1 MDDPH
6 LNRIRRGQAMVEL
19 ALILPLFLM
28 VVVGIITLGI
38 GVFYQQQVTNA
49 AREAA
54 RYAAIH
60 SATAQCPTVSRLNP
74 KSAFIPE
81 SYTRCDR
88 PEDSWP
94 AMTAESRLKVFGLPP
109 AQVRI
114 AACWS
119 GYVEGGSPDAPPP
132 NPAPG
137 GYDLAGTG
145 VLTPVDST
153 WSPCSIDGKDPSSQP
168 EAIGCAAN
176 VHTTTVDTASA
187 LSEKAGV
194 IVANQVTAYACFNWQ
209 PPMAGFLLIPQT
221 VILRG
226 VISEAIQRQQ

>member
-1 MDDPH
+1 M
-6 LNRIRRGQAMVEL
+6 
-19 ALILPLFLM
+19 
-28 VVVGIITLGI
+28 
-38 GVFYQQQVTNA
+38 
-49 AREAA
+49 
-54 RYAAIH
+54 
-60 SATAQCPTVSRLNP
+60 
-74 KSAFIPE
+74 
-81 SYTRCDR
+81 
-88 PEDSWP
+88 
-94 AMTAESRLKVFGLPP
+94 
-109 AQVRI
+109 
-114 AACWS
+114 
-119 GYVEGGSPDAPPP
+119 EGGSPDAPPP

-153 WSPCSIDGKDPSSQP
+153 WSPCSIDGEDPSSKP
-168 EAIGCAAN
+168 EAIGCGAN